1 MKLPFSRFHGTLF
14 LFKATVL
21 LFLTSCGIENYIYL
35 APVTSLSQEVSAISV
50 TLPNAEQPDDYFT
63 GYKIYYKIYLS
74 FTSLTSIIT
83 SSDFGNIN
91 PVMSSNYAQIAPYMT
106 SDSIISMNF
115 DDFFKNPNT
124 LNFYPLQLEGVDDI
138 TSFLTTPN
146 NSFKLEKDSNNLYMT
161 ISETKYP
168 LKRSAGSENNVF
180 LYTESI
186 TGDDVVPRDDY
197 NTAYVLFFIFAYG
210 VDEYGSPIFSRPTML
225 GAFELPSDQ
234 Q

>member
-1 MKLPFSRFHGTLF
+1 MKLPLSRFHGTLF

-35 APVTSLSQEVSAISV
+35 APVTSLSQGVSAISV
-50 TLPNAEQPDDYFT
+50 TLPNADQPDVYFK

-74 FTSLTSIIT
+74 SFLVISVIT
-83 SSDFGNIN
+83 SSDFNKIN
-91 PVMSSNYAQIAPYMT
+91 PAMWTDYEKIAPFLT
-106 SDSIISMNF
+106 SDSINSMNF
-115 DDFFKNPNT
+115 DDFFKNK
-124 LNFYPLQLEGVDDI
+124 LNFYPLQVENYDI
-138 TSFLTTPN
+138 TSLLTTPN
-146 NSFKLEKDSNNLYMT
+146 NSFKLEKDSNLYLS
-161 ISETKYP
+161 ISETESYM
-168 LKRSAGSENNVF
+168 LKRSASTNSENNEF

-186 TGDDVVPRDDY
+186 IGDDVVLSDDY

-225 GAFELPSDQ
+225 GAFELPHNQ